1 MKRIAI
7 FCDGTWNHAD
17 AEYGTNVV
25 ALSQA
30 LSLTGE
36 DGTFQQLI
44 YVPGLGTDSGA
55 STVSRTID
63 KFGGGAFGWGLDA
76 KIQSAYRALAF
87 AYEPGDDIFIF
98 GFSRGAYT
106 ARSLAGLIRS
116 CGIPSRDRI
125 NMVGEAMEHYRSRP
139 GGDEGHPNRPA
150 NCAFRLTINPAIA
163 TSPEEQDWRRENRHD
178 PGHLLRLA
186 YLGVWDTVGAL
197 GVPGHLRG
205 LARIFNKKYRF
216 HDCDLSRS
224 VRSARHAVAID
235 ERRRSFPPT
244 LWTNLDELN
253 KGDTGPERPYQQLWF
268 PGDHGS
274 VGGGGDITGL
284 SDNTLVWVA
293 EGAQKMGLQFTPGT
307 LESFRQRIDD
317 FAPLHNRSEPKK
329 SMLGKLASL
338 GDRDGLTAVL
348 DISGNARR
356 RWKEADPAY
365 RPGTLA
371 RLKADLNAD

>member
-17 AEYGTNVV
+17 AEFATNVV

-30 LSLTGE
+30 LSLTA
-36 DGTFQQLI
+36 DDNTFQQLI
-44 YVPGLGTDSGA
+44 YIPGLGTDSGA
-55 STVSRTID
+55 STISRTID

-76 KIQSAYRALAF
+76 KIQTAYRALAF

-116 CGIPSRDRI
+116 SGIPARNRI
-125 NMVGEAMEHYRSRP
+125 NMVGDAMEHYRSRP
-139 GGDEGHPNRPA
+139 DGDAGHPNQPE

-163 TSPEEQDWRRENRHD
+163 TSTEEQDWRRENRHD
-178 PGHLLRLA
+178 PGLLLRIA

-216 HDCDLSRS
+216 HDADLSRS

-244 LWTNLDELN
+244 LWTNLDKLN
-253 KGDTGPERPYQQLWF
+253 DDDTGPDRPYQQLWF

-284 SDNTLVWVA
+284 SDNTLVWIA
-293 EGAQKMGLQFTPGT
+293 EGAQKIGLKFMPGT
-307 LESFRQRIDD
+307 LESFEQRVDD
-317 FAPLHNRSEPKK
+317 FAPLHNRSDPKK
-329 SMLGKLASL
+329 SMFSKLASL
-338 GDRDGLTAVL
+338 GDRDGVTAPL
-348 DISGNARR
+348 DVSSNARR
-356 RWKEADPAY
+356 RWKEGDPAY

-371 RLKADLNAD
+371 RIKAALDAD

>member
-116 CGIPSRDRI
+116 CGIPARNRI
-125 NMVGEAMEHYRSRP
+125 NMVGDAMEHYRSRP
-139 GGDEGHPNRPA
+139 GGDEPA
-150 NCAFRLTINPAIA
+150 
-163 TSPEEQDWRRENRHD
+163 
-178 PGHLLRLA
+178 
-186 YLGVWDTVGAL
+186 AL
-197 GVPGHLRG
+197 
-205 LARIFNKKYRF
+205 
-216 HDCDLSRS
+216 
-224 VRSARHAVAID
+224 
-235 ERRRSFPPT
+235 
-244 LWTNLDELN
+244 
-253 KGDTGPERPYQQLWF
+253 
-268 PGDHGS
+268 
-274 VGGGGDITGL
+274 
-284 SDNTLVWVA
+284 
-293 EGAQKMGLQFTPGT
+293 
-307 LESFRQRIDD
+307 
-317 FAPLHNRSEPKK
+317 
-329 SMLGKLASL
+329 
-338 GDRDGLTAVL
+338 
-348 DISGNARR
+348 
-356 RWKEADPAY
+356 
-365 RPGTLA
+365 
-371 RLKADLNAD
+371 